1 MFESWLRSNGFFELE
16 SWFTLG
22 IMIVVFSVTFYVIRK

>member
-1 MFESWLRSNGFFELE
+1 MIESWLQDNGFFNPE